1 MAYQISL
8 TQFCN
13 FLTKTSR
20 QKATEARNIALSLA
34 EDYQR
39 QSDYWLHLRNGVKR
53 VMATTGSADSL
64 DAIMDDVPEDRQA
77 NHQVMIDGLKR
88 YWGRKVFQN
97 VRLPKRVWKHSR
109 IHVNVNLEICGE
121 YRNKI
126 YLIKFFA
133 HVNQPIRKDETDMM
147 LLLMHEALESD
158 IEAFEAEGKQ
168 VILGVLDVAKGKFH
182 PYRSIPED
190 LSTLVK
196 MEAEVLHKYLAE
208 STL

>member
-13 FLTKTSR
+13 YLTKTSR
-20 QKATEARNIALSLA
+20 QKATEARNIALSLT

-39 QSDYWLHLRNGVKR
+39 QADYWLHLRNGVKH

-64 DAIMDDVPEDRQA
+64 DAILDDVPEDRQA

-97 VRLPKRVWKHSR
+97 VRLPKRAWKHSR
-109 IHVNVNLEICGE
+109 IHVNINLEICGE

-133 HVNQPIRKDETDMM
+133 HVNQSIRKDETDMM
-147 LLLMHEALESD
+147 LLLMHEALQSD

-168 VILGVLDVAKGKFH
+168 VILGILDVAKGKFH
-182 PYRSIPED
+182 PYRIIPED
-190 LSTLVK
+190 LSILVK
-196 MEAEVLHKYLAE
+196 MEAEVLHKYLLD
-208 STL
+208 STF